1 VPSELLEAGS
11 GSWLFILQL
20 RFAKLAEIMVY
31 FIYLSVKYELQT
43 ASGYL
48 R

>member
-1 VPSELLEAGS
+1 MPSELLEAGS

-20 RFAKLAEIMVY
+20 RFVKLAGMVVY
-31 FIYLSVKYELQT
+31 FISLAVKYELQT